1 MPWAVAAAVVVGA
14 GISAYGQYKSAEE
27 AAKAQEEAALAGM
40 SAEERQ
46 QEKLRKTLSP
56 YVETGEDAM
65 KAQRALMG
73 LEGREA
79 QQEAVMQVQQ
89 NPNFMAMIQQGEN
102 AMLQNAAATGG
113 LRGGNTQAALAQFRP
128 QMLNQALQQQY
139 ANLGGLTQIGQASA
153 AQQAAATAQYG
164 RDLAGLYGN
173 IGQAQA
179 GAALGKGEAIQTIG
193 SGISSLGGLYAG
205 GGF

>member
-27 AAKAQEEAALAGM
+27 AAAAQEEAALAGM
-40 SAEERQ
+40 SAEERA
-46 QEKLRKTLSP
+46 QERMRKTLQP
-56 YVETGEDAM
+56 YVESGEDAM
-65 KAQRALMG
+65 KAQRALLG
-73 LEGREA
+73 LEGEQA
-79 QQEAVMQVQQ
+79 QQDAVNQVQQ
-89 NPNFMAMIQQGEN
+89 NPNFMALVQQGEG
-102 AMLQNAAATGG
+102 ALLQNAAATGG

-139 ANLGGLTQIGQASA
+139 QNLGGLTQIGQASA
-153 AQQAAATAQYG
+153 AQQAAGETQFG
-164 RDLAGLYGN
+164 RDIAGLYGN

>member
-27 AAKAQEEAALAGM
+27 AAAAQEEAALAGM
-40 SAEERQ
+40 SAEERA
-46 QEKLRKTLSP
+46 QERMRKTLQP
-56 YVETGEDAM
+56 YVESGEDAM
-65 KAQRALMG
+65 KAQRALLG
-73 LEGREA
+73 LEGEQA
-79 QQEAVMQVQQ
+79 QQDAVNQVQQ
-89 NPNFMAMIQQGEN
+89 NPNFMALVQQGEG
-102 AMLQNAAATGG
+102 ALLQNAAATGG

-139 ANLGGLTQIGQASA
+139 QNLGGLTQIGQASA
-153 AQQAAATAQYG
+153 AQQAAGQMQFG
-164 RDLAGLYGN
+164 RDIAGLYGN